1 MGWSLQT
8 QMDPLP
14 GGSGAKHYPILLQK
28 GEKSYRDFKSSQ
40 KFSAK
45 IGKRRNTHMTYK
57 TFTRKKALPAKEP
70 RQCLF
75 PDVSMFCKGYASFKR
90 DSLKTYI
97 PPTSGYSHSANSDIV
112 GCIWGDFT
120 GKTFANMLIFHLL
133 FGALHFL
140 SIKIVSQKTRD
151 YKSSGLC
158 KYLSKLASNWGQF
171 RPLTSTQNQR
181 RRASTFGACPPW

>member
-1 MGWSLQT
+1 
-8 QMDPLP
+8 MDPLP

-28 GEKSYRDFKSSQ
+28 GAKSYRDFKSSQ

-90 DSLKTYI
+90 DPLKADLPEDLLLFPLDQKSQHLFY
-97 PPTSGYSHSANSDIV
+97 
-112 GCIWGDFT
+112 
-120 GKTFANMLIFHLL
+120 FHLFQHIHAEIIL
-133 FGALHFL
+133 SNPKCRSTFSNVSATVLSGVL
-140 SIKIVSQKTRD
+140 SIQ
-151 YKSSGLC
+151 
-158 KYLSKLASNWGQF
+158 
-171 RPLTSTQNQR
+171 
-181 RRASTFGACPPW
+181 